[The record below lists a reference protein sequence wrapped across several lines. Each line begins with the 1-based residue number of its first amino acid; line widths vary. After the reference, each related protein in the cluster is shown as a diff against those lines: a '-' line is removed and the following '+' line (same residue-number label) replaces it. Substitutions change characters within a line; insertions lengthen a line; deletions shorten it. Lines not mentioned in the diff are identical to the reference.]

1 MASLRTEKSGTV
13 GLTTVDW
20 STLCS
25 AMQFCY
31 FYHSISDNSGLCAL
45 QLQGQ
50 FCEVVGPG
58 HAALLQDNS
67 GTSQ

>member
-13 GLTTVDW
+13 VLITIQVDIVDIG
-20 STLCS
+20 
-25 AMQFCY
+25 
-31 FYHSISDNSGLCAL
+31 ISDNSGLSAL

-58 HAALLQDNS
+58 HAALLQDNR

>member
-13 GLTTVDW
+13 VLITIDR

-25 AMQFCY
+25 ALQFCY
-31 FYHSISDNSGLCAL
+31 FYRNISDNSGLCSL

-58 HAALLQDNS
+58 HAALLQDNC